1 VFTMPKKIMVVD
13 DEPSLREL
21 VQAVLE
27 AAGLEVITVESGK
40 KCLEKLKTVKPDLV
54 LMDMMMPGISGRET
68 TEEIRKNSKTK
79 TQKIIFL
86 TVAQFSEVGKQ
97 ALKDLKVLDYISK
110 PFDNE
115 DLISRVKK
123 ALK

>member
-1 VFTMPKKIMVVD
+1 MPKKIMVVD